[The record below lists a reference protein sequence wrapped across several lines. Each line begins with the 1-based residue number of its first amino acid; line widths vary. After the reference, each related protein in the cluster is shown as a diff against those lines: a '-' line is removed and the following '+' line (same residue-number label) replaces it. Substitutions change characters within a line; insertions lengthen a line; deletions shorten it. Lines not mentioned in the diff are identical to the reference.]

1 MWNNCAENSNFTS
14 NCEENGLGLYETLH
28 ELDDDFSI

>member
-14 NCEENGLGLYETLH
+14 NCEENGLGLCETLH
-28 ELDDDFSI
+28 ELDDDFSK